1 MKAVRNEVGKIVGFT
16 ATESEMWEMDDNST
30 GVCLNC
36 GEVEEG
42 RCEPDAMGYEC
53 SICGETKLCSPT
65 ELALMGRIRIIG

>member
-42 RCEPDAMGYEC
+42 RCEPDAVGYEC
-53 SICGETKLCSPT
+53 SNCGEMMLCATT